1 MKQAYSEISKGKKT
15 ETQLTYTK
23 NYFYEWT
30 GCYFMAFCFCEIFP
44 FLSFFVFTIIYNMS
58 MKTFETSNCYI
69 TKNNIFVDEMIKT

>member
-1 MKQAYSEISKGKKT
+1 MNEQDAS
-15 ETQLTYTK
+15 
-23 NYFYEWT
+23 
-30 GCYFMAFCFCEIFP
+30 FMAFCFCEIFP